1 MLTSAAKLEIIKNF
15 GSNEKDSGSTAVQ
28 IALLS
33 HRITELQ
40 EHLKTFKKDFST
52 KRGLMKLVSTRKKL
66 LIYLQRKNESLY
78 KDVIKRLGIR
88 K

>member
-1 MLTSAAKLEIIKNF
+1 MLNSAEKLKIIQEF
-15 GSNEKDSGSTAVQ
+15 GKDEKDSGSTAVQ

-33 HRITELQ
+33 SRIALLQ
-40 EHLKTFKKDFST
+40 AHLEKFKKDFST
-52 KRGLMKLVSTRKKL
+52 KRGLLKLVSTRKNL
-66 LIYLQRKNESLY
+66 LLYLHREDEAAY

>member
-1 MLTSAAKLEIIKNF
+1 MLNSSEKLKIIQEF
-15 GSNEKDSGSTAVQ
+15 GKNEKDSGSTAVQ

-33 HRITELQ
+33 NRINSLQ
-40 EHLKTFKKDFST
+40 AHLEKFKKDFST
-52 KRGLMKLVSTRKKL
+52 KRGLLKLVSE
-66 LIYLQRKNESLY
+66 RKNLLKYLHREDEAAY

>member
-33 HRITELQ
+33 TRITALQ
-40 EHLKTFKKDFST
+40 THLKTFKKDFST

-66 LIYLQRKNESLY
+66 LIYLQRENESSY

>member
-1 MLTSAAKLEIIKNF
+1 MLTPSEKLQIIKDF
-15 GSNEKDSGSTAVQ
+15 GSNEQDSGSTAVQ

-33 HRITELQ
+33 HRINGLQ
-40 EHLKTFKKDFST
+40 GHLKSFSKDFSSQ
-52 KRGLMKLVSTRKKL
+52 RGLMKLVNTRKTL
-66 LIYLQRKNESLY
+66 LLYLQREDEAKY

>member
-1 MLTSAAKLEIIKNF
+1 MLNSTEKLKIIQEF
-15 GSNEKDSGSTAVQ
+15 GKDEKDSGSTAVQ

-33 HRITELQ
+33 NRINLLQ
-40 EHLKTFKKDFST
+40 AHLEKFKKDFST
-52 KRGLMKLVSTRKKL
+52 KRGLLKLVSSRKSL
-66 LIYLQRKNESLY
+66 LRYLHREDEAAY

>member
-1 MLTSAAKLEIIKNF
+1 MLTPSEKLQIITDF

-33 HRITELQ
+33 TRINGLQ
-40 EHLKTFKKDFST
+40 GHLKTFAKDFST
-52 KRGLMKLVSTRKKL
+52 KRGLMNLVNTRKKL
-66 LIYLQRKNESLY
+66 LVYLQRENESSY

>member
-15 GSNEKDSGSTAVQ
+15 GAHEKDSGSTAVQ

-33 HRITELQ
+33 HRITQLQ
-40 EHLKTFKKDFST
+40 EHLKTFSKDFST
-52 KRGLMKLVSTRKKL
+52 KRGLLKLVSTRKKL
-66 LIYLQRKNESLY
+66 LIYLQRENESSY

>member
-1 MLTSAAKLEIIKNF
+1 MLNSSEKLKIIQEF
-15 GSNEKDSGSTAVQ
+15 GKNEKDSGSTAVQ

-33 HRITELQ
+33 TRIHLLQ
-40 EHLKTFKKDFST
+40 AHLEKFKKDFST
-52 KRGLMKLVSTRKKL
+52 KRGLLKLVSTRKNL
-66 LIYLQRKNESLY
+66 LNYLRRKSEAAY

>member
-1 MLTSAAKLEIIKNF
+1 MLNSSEKLKIIQEF
-15 GSNEKDSGSTAVQ
+15 GKNEKDSGSTAVQ

-33 HRITELQ
+33 NRINLLQ
-40 EHLKTFKKDFST
+40 AHLEKFKKDFST
-52 KRGLMKLVSTRKKL
+52 KRGLLKLVSE
-66 LIYLQRKNESLY
+66 RKNLLKYLHREDEAAY